1 MSSKEK
7 GRPSRIDESVGEW
20 RITAESIAWR
30 SASADDPKL
39 RVT

>member
-20 RITAESIAWR
+20 RITGGV
-30 SASADDPKL
+30 D
-39 RVT
+39 RVAVGERG